1 MHTRLPGEI
10 FTAVVVNSNVTSLS
24 VKVRSKINILR
35 LESSEGEN
43 FRRKRTRE
51 NSSAGERIN
60 DRTDGAPI
68 RREAR
73 NRPTFNDP
81 RSRRLLRLN

>member
-35 LESSEGEN
+35 LESSGGV
-43 FRRKRTRE
+43 RRKRTRE